1 MRKYISKI
9 SIIILF
15 ILILVF
21 LGAFL
26 CLKNSRNFK
35 TEIAVIDSVSDFIN
49 VDGIALRKETEIFN
63 EQPGFLNFLL
73 DDGDKVNK
81 GGVVAEIYENEKD
94 GLLQKDI
101 KKLECEI
108 RSLEKFENSK
118 KSLSIDYNY
127 VEKQSYNFFKNY
139 AIDLNN
145 EKYQDILKNKINILN
160 LLNERQAVLGKSDN
174 ILQRLNNLKA
184 EKDKIG
190 ASINQK
196 CSNIIASEPGYFV
209 GTIDGYENLI
219 DFEKVKKLSSLDVN
233 ELLKKGPNKSNA
245 LAKIVNLSY
254 WYFVCNISKEQALK
268 FSVDDYVTLI
278 LPFSNVRKISAK
290 VVAINQENK
299 NADAALVLK
308 CNNIDKNILNLR
320 FENLK
325 INIKDYKGLKIKKSA
340 IHENI
345 ISKFVTKD
353 DGRQEEI
360 KKNVQGVYVLNG
372 HQLSFKEVEI
382 LYVKDDYAI
391 CKNFTDEALSNSSDY
406 LKPYDEI
413 VVEGHNLYDKKIVK

>member
-1 MRKYISKI
+1 M
-9 SIIILF
+9 
-15 ILILVF
+15 
-21 LGAFL
+21 
-26 CLKNSRNFK
+26 
-35 TEIAVIDSVSDFIN
+35 
-49 VDGIALRKETEIFN
+49 
-63 EQPGFLNFLL
+63 
-73 DDGDKVNK
+73 
-81 GGVVAEIYENEKD
+81 
-94 GLLQKDI
+94 
-101 KKLECEI
+101 
-108 RSLEKFENSK
+108 
-118 KSLSIDYNY
+118 
-127 VEKQSYNFFKNY
+127 
-139 AIDLNN
+139 
-145 EKYQDILKNKINILN
+145 
-160 LLNERQAVLGKSDN
+160 
-174 ILQRLNNLKA
+174 
-184 EKDKIG
+184 
-190 ASINQK
+190 
-196 CSNIIASEPGYFV
+196 
-209 GTIDGYENLI
+209 
-219 DFEKVKKLSSLDVN
+219 N
-233 ELLKKGPNKSNA
+233 ELLKKGPNKSNS